1 MFIRKKKLLNLIKEK
16 QLEIRERN
24 RTIKEEYAK
33 ENNSNALRFW
43 NGYDQGN
50 DNAFNWIIGKLER
63 KKIKKRKKH
72 KYFS

>member
-1 MFIRKKKLLNLIKEK
+1 MFIRKKKLLKLIKEK
-16 QLEIRERN
+16 QQEIARRN
-24 RTIKEEYAK
+24 KNIKGKYAK

-63 KKIKKRKKH
+63 KK
-72 KYFS
+72 